1 MKHFPIAFVITGSL
15 ISAISLASCS
25 NAIPSDSSNNDL
37 AQAYDCQ
44 TMVVDD
50 PDGFVNIRTSAQV
63 SKNNLVMSLLNGT
76 EINAVYQ
83 QSDWIQID
91 APVQG
96 WVARDRTAI
105 CCASYSHHLMA
116 SKVQVIRELGQRATS
131 EDSQAAESLFK
142 LWVDGAFAEAQAVAL
157 ARWAGENPQF
167 LISVLG
173 PQDQALRQ
181 EILEILD
188 YGFGEEMP
196 QARQNF
202 EVALDQLP
210 VNHPIVQEWF
220 DRK

>member
-1 MKHFPIAFVITGSL
+1 MKHCSIEFVITGSL

-25 NAIPSDSSNNDL
+25 NAIPSDRSNKEL
-37 AQAYDCQ
+37 AQGYDCQ

-50 PDGFVNIRTSAQV
+50 PDGFVNIHTSPQV
-63 SKNNLVMSLLNGT
+63 RENNLVRSLLNGT
-76 EINAVYQ
+76 EINAIHQ
-83 QSDWIQID
+83 QSDWLQID

-105 CCASYSHHLMA
+105 CCASYSHHLTA
-116 SKVQVIRELGQRATS
+116 SKLQVIRELGQRATS
-131 EDSQAAESLFK
+131 EDPPAAESLFK
-142 LWVDGAFAEAQAVAL
+142 LWVDGAFAEAQTVAL

-173 PQDQALRQ
+173 PQDQTLRQ
-181 EILEILD
+181 EVLEHLD

-202 EVALDQLP
+202 EAALEQLP
-210 VNHPIVQEWF
+210 ANHPIVQEWF